1 MKKRL
6 FEHDENKD
14 EDDDY
19 KRISTRFP
27 KKTRTTSGTN
37 NMIPPFLQSL
47 QNPNKVNTFQKENK
61 PAQDTYKNSIFNKL
75 REGYQKYYNKPVYQN
90 LADFIVPQ
98 LINHNN
104 FVNANLY
111 DSFSKAKSKNL
122 YDSENKSLDVRVSSP
137 QSSIDN
143 PIITLIHEGTHGLDN
158 LQMKTH
164 QNPTFDFLSK
174 HLGNQPISQ
183 DQGNWYTG
191 AQTILNNNTFKGN
204 AYNYNESPGNVR
216 QNIINDAN
224 QFLFNNQ
231 PPHNMS
237 FTDINQALTNASD
250 DEKDGLFMQM
260 SEFPAFAVEQL
271 DKPLDVRWKEKGGNE
286 INPENHPRA
295 GQPVYEMTGVNGQTN
310 LGRKFLRRVTKD
322 VYQNFQN
329 LDSGFDVNYPEAA
342 QAFRD
347 RITELRNK
355 NKYMNPQDYIWD
367 RKIRTPEQQ
376 EEIKNKLID
385 QMRLTSSEEKKR
397 KLPFWMK
404 YFP

>member
-1 MKKRL
+1 MAKR
-6 FEHDENKD
+6 FWEPDD
-14 EDDDY
+14 DDDY
-19 KRISTRFP
+19 QRINTRSS
-27 KKTRTTSGTN
+27 KKTRITSGTN
-37 NMIPPFLQSL
+37 NMVPPFLQSL
-47 QNPNKVNTFQKENK
+47 QNFPKVSTFQKENK
-61 PAQDTYKNSIFNKL
+61 AANDPEKREIFNKL
-75 REGYQKYYNKPVYQN
+75 NDGYKRYNNKPVYQD
-90 LADFIVPQ
+90 LANFIVPR
-98 LINHNN
+98 LINQQN
-104 FVNANLY
+104 FNNANLY
-111 DSFSKAKSKNL
+111 NNFLSSKSKNF
-122 YDSENKSLDVRVSSP
+122 YDSENKSLNVHISSP
-137 QSSIDN
+137 TASMDN
-143 PIITLIHEGTHGLDN
+143 PIIRLIHEGTHGLDN
-158 LQMKTH
+158 LQMKTY

-204 AYNYNESPGNVR
+204 AYNYNDESPGNVR

-376 EEIKNKLID
+376 EEIKNKLIN